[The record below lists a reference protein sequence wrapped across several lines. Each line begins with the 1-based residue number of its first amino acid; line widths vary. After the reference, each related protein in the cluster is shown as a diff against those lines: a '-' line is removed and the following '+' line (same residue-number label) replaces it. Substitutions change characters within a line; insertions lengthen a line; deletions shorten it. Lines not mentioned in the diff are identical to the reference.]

1 MRPAGGRG
9 RTRNAVPAGPGR
21 ALPLAA
27 LVVALLGA
35 ATIMISPITPWTTAL
50 ALGGI
55 ILLLPSATVLAVW
68 ILRHW

>member
-1 MRPAGGRG
+1 M
-9 RTRNAVPAGPGR
+9 PAGPGR

-35 ATIMISPITPWTTAL
+35 ATIMISPITPWTTVL
-50 ALGGI
+50 AVGGI
-55 ILLLPSATVLAVW
+55 VLLLASATVLAVW

>member
-1 MRPAGGRG
+1 
-9 RTRNAVPAGPGR
+9 VPAGPGR

-27 LVVALLGA
+27 LAVALLGA

-50 ALGGI
+50 AVGGI